1 MEELTMEELELE
13 ILIIEAKIEIVCQTA
28 CMRIFDSIKSSDES
42 LNANW
47 MH

>member
-28 CMRIFDSIKSSDES
+28 CMRIFDSNALLLEP
-42 LNANW
+42 LNAD
-47 MH
+47 

>member
-28 CMRIFDSIKSSDES
+28 CMRIFDSIKSFDES
-42 LNANW
+42 INAD
-47 MH
+47 